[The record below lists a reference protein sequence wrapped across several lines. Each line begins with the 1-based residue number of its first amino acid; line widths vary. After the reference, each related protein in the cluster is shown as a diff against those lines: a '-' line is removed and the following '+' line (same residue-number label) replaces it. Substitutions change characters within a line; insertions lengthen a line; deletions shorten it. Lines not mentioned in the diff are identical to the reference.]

1 MRGRKD
7 TKEKSP
13 SEGSSEGSSSQASTV
28 SSASS
33 SSSPKHTNC
42 HDHVLT
48 YLTAKSPDDLER
60 YQLLRNSVV
69 RTLSCEQLPRGTSDG
84 PFCFGDPNSGYTIAY
99 AFRLPDPK
107 ARGRR
112 RAYALLALA
121 GKDAN
126 RAFRAC
132 PTVWEAFAAMA
143 QAIEKA
149 AQRHQAEQ
157 KLKEENDGGQAKP
170 RNYTPVSSFLTQRTC
185 DPDGYVRRTGG
196 FTPRSLAEIVGDP
209 NIFTVLH
216 QYFIAML
223 RHLGDRFGGLPLADK
238 PSVYQTL
245 ANDQGIEHQDLSTAQ
260 VHAELVDELAKT
272 RIDDDK
278 TPTPTPMQPALFPPQ
293 ATKSTPQTKVLDDVE
308 LTKAKIA
315 KSLKRN
321 SQCAPL
327 NTSSSNAS
335 TTQRSVVV

>member
-1 MRGRKD
+1 
-7 TKEKSP
+7 
-13 SEGSSEGSSSQASTV
+13 
-28 SSASS
+28 
-33 SSSPKHTNC
+33 
-42 HDHVLT
+42 
-48 YLTAKSPDDLER
+48 
-60 YQLLRNSVV
+60 
-69 RTLSCEQLPRGTSDG
+69 
-84 PFCFGDPNSGYTIAY
+84 
-99 AFRLPDPK
+99 
-107 ARGRR
+107 
-112 RAYALLALA
+112 
-121 GKDAN
+121 
-126 RAFRAC
+126 
-132 PTVWEAFAAMA
+132 MA

-157 KLKEENDGGQAKP
+157 KLKEENDGGQAKT

-216 QYFIAML
+216 QYFVAML
-223 RHLGDRFGGLPLADK
+223 RHLGDRFGGLPLADR
-238 PSVYQTL
+238 PLVYQTL
-245 ANDQGIEHQDLSTAQ
+245 ANDQGIEHQDLATSQ

-278 TPTPTPMQPALFPPQ
+278 TPTPTPLQPAGFMQP
-293 ATKSTPQTKVLDDVE
+293 TKILDDVD

-327 NTSSSNAS
+327 NTSNGNAS

>member
-1 MRGRKD
+1 MVRRYCGLENLSVCAGEKIQKRSHLRRGLR
-7 TKEKSP
+7 
-13 SEGSSEGSSSQASTV
+13 GQA
-28 SSASS
+28 ALKALQY
-33 SSSPKHTNC
+33 PQAQIHHHPRHANC

-84 PFCFGDPNSGYTIAY
+84 PFCFGDSNSGYTIAY

-157 KLKEENDGGQAKP
+157 KLKEENEGGQAKT

-196 FTPRSLAEIVGDP
+196 IHPSQPRRDRRRSEYLHRLAPVLRRHATPSRRPIRWSA
-209 NIFTVLH
+209 T
-216 QYFIAML
+216 
-223 RHLGDRFGGLPLADK
+223 RR
-238 PSVYQTL
+238 T
-245 ANDQGIEHQDLSTAQ
+245 DLQ
-260 VHAELVDELAKT
+260 CT
-272 RIDDDK
+272 RRWLMIR
-278 TPTPTPMQPALFPPQ
+278 
-293 ATKSTPQTKVLDDVE
+293 V
-308 LTKAKIA
+308 
-315 KSLKRN
+315 
-321 SQCAPL
+321 
-327 NTSSSNAS
+327 SSI
-335 TTQRSVVV
+335 RI